1 MNKLNFQSK
10 RTGDTLEANEWNQVV
25 NKVDEL
31 VDSVNNGGGSGS
43 GSGSGN
49 GSGSGEQGSSIDTS
63 GVISVSAKGNVT
75 VGSTKNINLE
85 PAWDNGT
92 AQGYSGNYGDIAL
105 KSGDDIQFCSHH
117 RAPKKRDKIVIKNI
131 DGSDNPVKLQVVAG
145 ELDLAVGTKNNPKTA
160 TRKKDNTSGE
170 DISNQA
176 LFKNDDAKVLD
187 VRVLTGNILDEGTVN
202 ERDERG
208 YLKVRAQ
215 AIDLRCEKH
224 GGIALQ
230 PKGYDNEG
238 NMNKI
243 KFEHGGGDG
252 LEFGTFNAE
261 KTSIFTDEYRF
272 KKDGIWKMSTR
283 ETVESGKNIID
294 EKEGNLGALTPTGA
308 YKYKKNNATNNAAK
322 SAADL
327 KTYEPADDFYDFVDT
342 EDEQTTTKAIIKTA
356 AALNNDFIETSLSS
370 KKNLKISASSTY
382 KIVTYEGI
390 ASGSEQIF
398 AITDKIK
405 SYTKDELK
413 LILSGNYKLSDY
425 IDTKLPFKI
434 DGDEGIYRLSG
445 DITPKVTIESEE
457 EVDIDAKYGDVVV
470 TSGDTVK
477 VEAPEIRLNA
487 LNPDKTGGIVN
498 FGATQDV
505 LFINSKL
512 TKGLKVEASANPTK
526 IKQVLQNN
534 TIDTVYWDE
543 TNSIFRVP
551 MKKIYA
557 DAEHTI
563 EITPSNYNTYKEQPA
578 YFADGSL
585 IPADYTCF
593 IGVTEEDSGTY
604 TTNIYKVSTKGSSA
618 VLSKNIKGP
627 VGQYTSSAEGV
638 LGSRVALG
646 TSDELTTLEFEFST
660 YTGGTGVSAV
670 LPEEF
675 VTVAEVQLSDVID
688 IISELKTMKANN
700 QGPWAV

>member
-1 MNKLNFQSK
+1 MNKLNFQAK
-10 RTGDTLEANEWNQVV
+10 KTGDTLEAQEWNSVV
-25 NKVDEL
+25 NKIDEL
-31 VDSVNNGGGSGS
+31 VDASNGGNSGGNSGS
-43 GSGSGN
+43 
-49 GSGSGEQGSSIDTS
+49 ESSTPIDTS
-63 GVISVSAKGNVT
+63 GVLSVSAKGNVT
-75 VGSTKNINLE
+75 LGSTKNINLE
-85 PAWDNGT
+85 PAWNGN
-92 AQGYSGNYGDIAL
+92 AEGYTGNYGDIAL
-105 KSGDDIQFCSHH
+105 KPGDDIQYCSHH
-117 RAPKKRDKIVIKNI
+117 REPKKRDKIVVKNI
-131 DGSDNPVKLQVVAG
+131 DNSDNPVKMQLVAG
-145 ELDLAVGTKNNPKTA
+145 EIELAVGSKSNPKTA
-160 TRKKDNTSGE
+160 TRKKDKITGE
-170 DISNQA
+170 DISNQP

-187 VRVLTGNILDEGTVN
+187 VKILTGNVLQEGTAN

-230 PKGYDNEG
+230 PKGYDNDG

-272 KKDGIWKMSTR
+272 NKDGIWKMSTR
-283 ETVESGKNIID
+283 ETEASGKDIID
-294 EKEGNLGALTPTGA
+294 EREGGLQGLNATGA
-308 YKYKKNNATNNAAK
+308 YKYKKNNVANNAAK
-322 SAADL
+322 SEADL

-370 KKNLKISASSTY
+370 KKNLKISAISTY
-382 KIVTYEGI
+382 KIIAFEGTT
-390 ASGSEQIF
+390 SGNEQIF
-398 AITDKIK
+398 AVANKNK

-413 LILSGNYKLSDY
+413 LILSGNIKLSDY

-434 DGDEGIYRLSG
+434 EGDEGTYRLSG
-445 DITPKVTIESEE
+445 DITPKIALEAEE
-457 EVDIDAKYGDVVV
+457 EVDIDAKYGDVVL
-470 TSGDTVK
+470 TSGDTIK
-477 VEAPEIRLNA
+477 MEAPEIRLNA
-487 LNPDKTGGIVN
+487 INADKTGGIVN

-505 LFINSKL
+505 MFINSKL

-557 DAEHTI
+557 NAEHTI
-563 EITPSNYNTYKEQPA
+563 EITPSNYSTYKEQPA

-593 IGVTEEDSGTY
+593 IGVTEKNEGIY

-627 VGQYTSSAEGV
+627 VGQYTSNTQGV
-638 LGSRVALG
+638 LGTRVALG
-646 TSDELTTLEFEFST
+646 TSDELTTLEFEFPE
-660 YTGGTGVSAV
+660 YTGGAGVSAV

-675 VTVAEVQLSDVID
+675 VTVAEIQLSDVID

-700 QGPWAV
+700 QGPWAI

>member
-1 MNKLNFQSK
+1 
-10 RTGDTLEANEWNQVV
+10 
-25 NKVDEL
+25 
-31 VDSVNNGGGSGS
+31 
-43 GSGSGN
+43 
-49 GSGSGEQGSSIDTS
+49 
-63 GVISVSAKGNVT
+63 
-75 VGSTKNINLE
+75 
-85 PAWDNGT
+85 
-92 AQGYSGNYGDIAL
+92 
-105 KSGDDIQFCSHH
+105 
-117 RAPKKRDKIVIKNI
+117 
-131 DGSDNPVKLQVVAG
+131 
-145 ELDLAVGTKNNPKTA
+145 
-160 TRKKDNTSGE
+160 
-170 DISNQA
+170 
-176 LFKNDDAKVLD
+176 
-187 VRVLTGNILDEGTVN
+187 
-202 ERDERG
+202 
-208 YLKVRAQ
+208 
-215 AIDLRCEKH
+215 
-224 GGIALQ
+224 
-230 PKGYDNEG
+230 
-238 NMNKI
+238 MNKI

-252 LEFGTFNAE
+252 LEFGTFNTE
-261 KTSIFTDEYRF
+261 KTSIFTNEYRF
-272 KKDGIWKMSTR
+272 KKDGIWKMATR
-283 ETVESGKNIID
+283 ETEASGKTIID
-294 EKEGNLGALTPTGA
+294 EKEGGLLELPATGA
-308 YKYKKNNATNNAAK
+308 YKYKKNNAVNNAAK
-322 SAADL
+322 AAADL
-327 KTYEPADDFYDFVDT
+327 KTYEAADDFYDFIDE
-342 EDEQTTTKAIIKTA
+342 EDEQTTTKDIIKTSA
-356 AALNNDFIETSLSS
+356 AFNNDFIETSLSS
-370 KKNLKISASSTY
+370 KKNLKISSSSTY
-382 KIVTYEGI
+382 KIVTYEGT

-413 LILSGNYKLSDY
+413 LILSGNIKLSDY

-445 DITPKVTIESEE
+445 DITPKIAIESEE

-487 LNPDKTGGIVN
+487 LNSDKTGGIVN
-498 FGATQDV
+498 FGATENV
-505 LFINSKL
+505 IFINNKL

-593 IGVTEEDSGTY
+593 IGVTEEESGTY

-618 VLSKNIKGP
+618 VLSKSIKGP
-627 VGQYTSSAEGV
+627 VGQYTSNTEGV
-638 LGSRVALG
+638 LGNRVSLG
-646 TSDELTTLEFEFST
+646 TSDELTTLEFEFPT